1 MPLGPQDTDQ
11 ASSSVLSIHLCKATI
26 SLQQSAPGWYQ
37 TEKSKHRGSC
47 QAQHPLS
54 TQRLQS
60 HVLRLDAAV
69 GWVIL
74 QEATLTRQLSQS
86 LYLYCISSLDFRG
99 HRYDVLKIKFVRK
112 MGVFRESLQLKE
124 HTMVEGRLI
133 R

>member
-1 MPLGPQDTDQ
+1 M
-11 ASSSVLSIHLCKATI
+11 
-26 SLQQSAPGWYQ
+26 
-37 TEKSKHRGSC
+37 
-47 QAQHPLS
+47 S

-86 LYLYCISSLDFRG
+86 MQLYSISSLDFRG
-99 HRYDVLKIKFVRK
+99 HPYDVLKIKFVVK